1 MLLQLPGKPCHLLA
15 NLLVTAS
22 LVRMTLL
29 GEGVVKEWG
38 VFRPCVMHLGCG
50 QQTLCWPW
58 KENPLGKGWSCCVV
72 TLEIH
77 WEAERCRLWL
87 RAHECL
93 FLFGFVNRY
102 VRNLGLR
109 VAKNLDGEGHFLVT
123 SGKSQLQ
130 GSPAGDRGH
139 LAARSSESCSG
150 GSPGL
155 VILSLPLAS
164 LLL

>member
-1 MLLQLPGKPCHLLA
+1 M
-15 NLLVTAS
+15 
-22 LVRMTLL
+22 
-29 GEGVVKEWG
+29 
-38 VFRPCVMHLGCG
+38 
-50 QQTLCWPW
+50 
-58 KENPLGKGWSCCVV
+58 V

-123 SGKSQLQ
+123 SGKTSCRGAQLGTEVTLLLEAQ
-130 GSPAGDRGH
+130 RAVVGDH
-139 LAARSSESCSG
+139 LAW
-150 GSPGL
+150 
-155 VILSLPLAS
+155 
-164 LLL
+164 